1 MVKVDKIRKEQ
12 NAIFYIIDYLWGGL
26 AGLGVAFVLV
36 AIWQEAALHLG
47 TLLLPAPLEVF
58 ERAKE
63 LLSNLAKSEI
73 DITIYRALFGICVS
87 LVFGISLG
95 LIAGRFKTAMALLK
109 PVITILLAMPPII
122 WIVLAIF
129 WFSFGNPSVLFTIIA
144 ILTPLTFAN
153 SASGMASINEA
164 YLELFDAH
172 RLGIFK
178 KIRFVYLPHLAS
190 YLLSAISVAF
200 GSGIKVVFMAEL
212 LGSNDGVGAKIAT
225 ARTMLDSV
233 EVLAYVVLAIA
244 FVALFEY
251 LIIKPLEIA
260 FMPWNR

>member
-1 MVKVDKIRKEQ
+1 MVKVDKIRKIQ
-12 NAIFYIIDYLWGGL
+12 HPIFYIIDYLWGGL
-26 AGLGVAFVLV
+26 AGLGTAFVLI
-36 AIWQEAALHLG
+36 AIWQEASLHLG

-58 ERAKE
+58 VKAKE

-73 DITIYRALFGICVS
+73 DITLYRAVIGIFIS
-87 LVFGISLG
+87 LIFGISLG
-95 LIAGRFKTAMALLK
+95 LIAGRSKTAMALLK
-109 PVITILLAMPPII
+109 PIITILLAMPPII

-153 SASGMASINEA
+153 SAGGMASINEA
-164 YLELFDAH
+164 HLELFDAY

-233 EVLAYVVLAIA
+233 EVLAYVSLAIA
-244 FVALFEY
+244 FVSLFEY
-251 LIIKPLEIA
+251 LVIKPLEIL